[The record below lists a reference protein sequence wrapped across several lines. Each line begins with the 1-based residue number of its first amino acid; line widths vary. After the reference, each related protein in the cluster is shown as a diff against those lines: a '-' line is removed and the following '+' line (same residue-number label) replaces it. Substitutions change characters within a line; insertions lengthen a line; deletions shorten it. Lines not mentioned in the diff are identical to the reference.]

1 MHMFDEEIN
10 NVNIKSN
17 LKILC
22 VCQGPWY
29 SHFNFIDAVK
39 AIKSDVYNLYID
51 IMTKY
56 RSLDWIFEAFFSLM
70 NGTSRTWVRLL
81 NPKIMCEYVTFRFYR
96 CKYVLHKE
104 NTLILNLSVVFKV
117 DWLIAIE
124 VMKQHCTSFNIASL
138 RNWSANSPPKKLW
151 M

>member
-1 MHMFDEEIN
+1 MHMFDEEIS

-22 VCQGPWY
+22 VCQGPWH
-29 SHFNFIDAVK
+29 SHFNFIDVVK
-39 AIKSDVYNLYID
+39 AIKRDVYNLYVD
-51 IMTKY
+51 IVTKY
-56 RSLDWIFEAFFSLM
+56 RNVDWIFEAFFSFM
-70 NGTSRTWVRLL
+70 NGTSQTWVGLL
-81 NPKIMCEYVTFRFYR
+81 KSCAEYVTFSFYR
-96 CKYVLHKE
+96 IMYMLHKE
-104 NTLILNLSVVFKV
+104 NTLILNLNVVFKV